1 MVNIFKKRFIGRL
14 SLLIVLFIFLLSTN
28 VFADI
33 GPKPS
38 LTIYVEN
45 FESQDY
51 LLDLLVP
58 PDYGYFDMENE
69 FNSAYPEEYKASN
82 LYMFN
87 VDGWKAAH
95 IRSSVLY
102 GSLYGEFDQENNL
115 MVHRFGYVGVPKTF
129 KIIMEKPDG
138 ELVIS
143 DEVTINQFNAEIL
156 YDCQTGEIKQLSK
169 GFFEDIK
176 DQFFDFNSDSFF
188 YRVAL
193 TVLLETLLALIFFLK
208 PIKAIVITNLIT
220 QILLNISL
228 YVSYFLFNSDFIK
241 MLILME
247 LIILVTEFLIYKKFI
262 KVSNRKLVF
271 YTILANTL
279 SFIVGLKV
287 L

>member
-1 MVNIFKKRFIGRL
+1 MSKNIGRL
-14 SLLIVLFIFLLSTN
+14 SLLILLFILLLSTN

-58 PDYGYFDMENE
+58 PGYGYFDMENE

-95 IRSSVLY
+95 IRTSILE
-102 GSLYGEFDQENNL
+102 GSLFGEFDQESKL
-115 MVHRFGYVGVPKTF
+115 MVHKFSYVGVPKNF
-129 KIIMEKPDG
+129 KIIMQKPDG
-138 ELVIS
+138 GLIIS
-143 DEVTINQFNAEIL
+143 DEVNLKQFNTEIL
-156 YDCQTGEIKQLSK
+156 YDCQIGEIKQLRK
-169 GFFEDIK
+169 GFFEGIK

-188 YRVAL
+188 YRVTV
-193 TVLLETLLALIFFLK
+193 TVLLESLLALIFFLK
-208 PIKAIVITNLIT
+208 SIKTIIITNLIT

-228 YVSYFLFNSDFIK
+228 YVIYFLYNSDFIK
-241 MLILME
+241 MLILLE
-247 LIILVTEFLIYKKFI
+247 FIILVTEFLIYKKFI
-262 KVSNRKLVF
+262 KVSNRKLLL

-279 SFIVGLKV
+279 SFIVGLKI